1 MSRPV
6 RRPVRT
12 AAQPETYSARAAA
25 RPWHVV
31 RHDGV
36 QLAGCAT
43 RESAE
48 RIAAAVSTWRGYA
61 TVARRGGAR

>member
-6 RRPVRT
+6 RRPLRT
-12 AAQPETYSARAAA
+12 AAQLESYAARAAA

-43 RESAE
+43 REAAE
-48 RIAAAVSTWRGYA
+48 RIAANVSPWRGYA
-61 TVARRGGAR
+61 VVTKRGVR

>member
-1 MSRPV
+1 MSRPI
-6 RRPVRT
+6 RRPLRT
-12 AAQPETYSARAAA
+12 AAQLETYSARAAA

-43 RESAE
+43 REAAE
-48 RIAAAVSTWRGYA
+48 RIAANVSTWRGYA
-61 TVARRGGAR
+61 VATKRGAR

>member
-1 MSRPV
+1 MSRPI
-6 RRPVRT
+6 RRPLRS
-12 AAQPETYSARAAA
+12 AAQLETYSARAAA

-43 RESAE
+43 REAAE
-48 RIAAAVSTWRGYA
+48 RIAANVSTWRGYA
-61 TVARRGGAR
+61 TVAKRGVR